1 MKPPTDSSPAAYF
14 HVSVTAVFFF
24 CSAITL
30 PIAMPICELEKDVR
44 NTFAAQ
50 SGPVISS
57 APALGMISRVLLSRA
72 TLDIARA
79 TPECTVPTS
88 TSTWSRL
95 MSLFALS
102 GALAGSDSSSTVKY
116 SISRPPSLPPFSSIA
131 SLKPLVMAVPS
142 AANVPV

>member
-1 MKPPTDSSPAAYF
+1 MSS
-14 HVSVTAVFFF
+14 
-24 CSAITL
+24 
-30 PIAMPICELEKDVR
+30 
-44 NTFAAQ
+44 
-50 SGPVISS
+50 
-57 APALGMISRVLLSRA
+57 VLLSRA
-72 TLDIARA
+72 TFDIASA

-131 SLKPLVMAVPS
+131 SLKPFVIAVPS